1 MSQYYG
7 KSKCHF
13 LHVGKSSKLC
23 PKLQVHGTKMKQVT
37 EETYLGDIISEDGR
51 NTKNVKQRIS
61 KGLGIITKI
70 MNMLESVTLGE
81 HYFSTAMLLR
91 ESMFLNGILT
101 NTEIWY
107 GLISSETRLIYYY
120 VTAN

>member
-1 MSQYYG
+1 MHALRSDQ
-7 KSKCHF
+7 
-13 LHVGKSSKLC
+13 
-23 PKLQVHGTKMKQVT
+23 
-37 EETYLGDIISEDGR
+37 
-51 NTKNVKQRIS
+51 NVKQRIS

-70 MNMLESVTLGE
+70 INMLESVTLGE

-107 GLISSETRLIYYY
+107 GLSSSETRLIYYY